1 MQHVKTYFCSY
12 SQCWSSPSNFATSW
26 DNLASVSRMQGQ
38 NSSAISSTMKGTK
51 NLVKT
56 FSYSIQRRAV
66 SKFYASL
73 VRILFHHSSWQ
84 RLTIHFFKIPC
95 KKNKREDR
103 TGIGQHY
110 LNSVCE
116 DFTWLDCA
124 IITTFSRFSS
134 PSPSTSDYE
143 PLSSTSTWLSSSSLS
158 EQSSP
163 QSYKVRH

>member
-26 DNLASVSRMQGQ
+26 DNLASVPRMQGH
-38 NSSAISSTMKGTK
+38 NSSAISSTMKGTN

-66 SKFYASL
+66 SKFYPSL
-73 VRILFHHSSWQ
+73 VPILFHHSSWQ
-84 RLTIHFFKIPC
+84 RLTIHFLRFLVRKI
-95 KKNKREDR
+95 KE
-103 TGIGQHY
+103 TS
-110 LNSVCE
+110 LCE